1 MTEQTQPTDA
11 ELYGDECP
19 GVRGDTRAPRFGEW
33 MRGVWAS
40 ASNPHRDGM
49 FVRTE
54 RRTGRLNP
62 GTYHELTDGKGEFWS
77 IQAKSTV
84 FLTPQPTQAQSNCWC
99 EACDLLANGPLR
111 TRMSIC
117 QTCGD
122 KRCPRAAHHDVACQ
136 KYLPPVA
143 TQAQAGA
150 VPLTCEWT
158 HNDDDGFW
166 ETSCGE
172 AWRFDDGGPKENNMH
187 FCHCCGKSLRI
198 KGADHA

>member
-84 FLTPQPTQAQSNCWC
+84 FLTPQPTQAQ
-99 EACDLLANGPLR
+99 
-111 TRMSIC
+111 
-117 QTCGD
+117 
-122 KRCPRAAHHDVACQ
+122 
-136 KYLPPVA
+136 
-143 TQAQAGA
+143 AGA
-150 VPLTCEWT
+150 VPLTAGWCT
-158 HNDDDGFW
+158 H
-166 ETSCGE
+166 CGE
-172 AWRFDDGGPKENNMH
+172 GVTN
-187 FCHCCGKSLRI
+187 FCRSKCGDRVCPIGLPRI